1 MDNQKPNVVVGDRI
15 YCHHPKNGISSA
27 EVAAVGKHGV
37 TVKDGKDLV
46 GVRWSAILGH
56 HTRKERKLKVIEHG
70 EDGFIAEDE
79 SGKRVFVHDGA
90 GKESKEAGKMQKA
103 LLLDVG
109 GLSCGCTDHALEVLH
124 KAMSEDG
131 IDDWARHESPFI
143 AELIER
149 FTKAGLLRSQAVRE
163 ELTAWIEGKRHIA
176 GRVGK
181 PPQGLGSS
189 LWSEKELG
197 IAKTYLESLPK
208 LALDDWSLLIDY
220 LAQRYMPVTYLLQ
233 DAEMLVAKA
242 AMMGKVEAH
251 FAALP
256 EAEAV
261 RVLDAL
267 PATVAEVKVAF
278 KLSSVA
284 DSVLDYG
291 KLRACDEVTS
301 VTESLKHGI
310 KRTILDHQQRRLSG
324 DVTATDGALQ
334 QQLFDRFAKFNKDWR
349 IIAVTEAGEMC
360 NQGVVAAQPPESMVR
375 RLEQYHG
382 ACPFCRKLD
391 GRVFRVTTPDDPKKD
406 GAKDVWVGKTN
417 VGRSSAPRKR
427 VGDELIERTQAERW
441 WPAAGT
447 QHPHC
452 RGRWEPMAPL
462 KPGDDPEFAK
472 WMMQKAGVKFGMD
485 Y

>member
-46 GVRWSAILGH
+46 GVRWNAILGH

-163 ELTAWIEGKRHIA
+163 ELTAWIEGKRHIG

-181 PPQGLGSS
+181 PPQGLGSW

-220 LAQRYMPVTYLLQ
+220 LAQRYMPVHHLLQ

-267 PATVAEVKVAF
+267 PATVVEVKVAF

-462 KPGDDPEFAK
+462 NPGDDPAFAK

>member
-1 MDNQKPNVVVGDRI
+1 MEDQKQNVVVGDRI
-15 YCHHPKNGISSA
+15 YCHHPKRGLESA
-27 EVAAVGKHGV
+27 EVASVGKHGV
-37 TVKDGKDLV
+37 TVKDGKDFV
-46 GVRWSAILGH
+46 GVRWGAILGH
-56 HTRKERKLKVIEHG
+56 HTRKERKLKVVEHG

-79 SGKRVFVHDGA
+79 SGKRVFVRDGEHA
-90 GKESKEAGKMQKA
+90 EPMRKA

-131 IDDWARHESPFI
+131 INDWARHESPFI
-143 AELIER
+143 AALIER
-149 FTKAGLLRSQAVRE
+149 FTTSGVLKSEKVRE
-163 ELTAWIEGKRHIA
+163 ELSAWIEGKRHVSGRARHVPSNLA
-176 GRVGK
+176 GKVWG
-181 PPQGLGSS
+181 
-189 LWSEKELG
+189 EAELG
-197 IAKTYLESLPK
+197 LVKTYLESLPS

-220 LAQRYMPVTYLLQ
+220 LAQRYMPIHELLNE
-233 DAEMLVAKA
+233 AEMLTAKA

-251 FAALP
+251 FAKLP
-256 EAEAV
+256 EAEAE

-267 PATVAEVKVAF
+267 PTTVADVKVTF
-278 KLSSVA
+278 SLSNAAV
-284 DSVLDYG
+284 DILDYG
-291 KLRACDEVTS
+291 KLKACEEVTS
-301 VTESLKHGI
+301 VSEGLRHGI
-310 KRTILDHQQRRLSG
+310 KQTVLSHQHRKLSG
-324 DVTATDGALQ
+324 DVTATPAELQ
-334 QQLFDRFAKFNKDWR
+334 QQLFDRFARFNKDWR

-360 NQGVVAAQPPESMVR
+360 NQGVIAAQPPESMVR

-462 KPGDDPEFAK
+462 KPGDDPEFAR
-472 WMMQKAGVKFGMD
+472 WMMERAGVKFGMD

>member
-149 FTKAGLLRSQAVRE
+149 FTKAGLLRSQAIRE
-163 ELTAWIEGKRHIA
+163 ELTAWIEGKRNI
-176 GRVGK
+176 GERVGK
-181 PPQGLGSS
+181 PPQGIGS
-189 LWSEKELG
+189 LVWSEKELG
-197 IAKTYLESLPK
+197 ITKTYLESLPK

-220 LAQRYMPVTYLLQ
+220 LAQRYMPVHHLLQ
-233 DAEMLVAKA
+233 DAEMLAAKA